1 MPMSQAQKKQL
12 LKISPQDLQAGTPDG
27 RLMAKGLMQLRQ
39 AVYDVMGAFPQ
50 DNVEPYQYAFSRTQL
65 KNNRVPANAQVQDN
79 IRISADAA
87 FIATQFLGVSSGN
100 YLCLIRQDASD
111 RQFSNEALHSNAL
124 MGTAERPHFLAK
136 PWYLPANT
144 TVSFEVTDLSGAAN
158 EVYWNMHG
166 YKIYRR

>member
-1 MPMSQAQKKQL
+1 
-12 LKISPQDLQAGTPDG
+12 
-27 RLMAKGLMQLRQ
+27 MAKGLMQLRQ
-39 AVYDVMGAFPQ
+39 SIYDVMGAFPQ

-65 KNNRVPANAQVQDN
+65 KGNRVPANTQVQDS

-87 FIATQFLGVSSGN
+87 FICTQIIAISTGNFLV
-100 YLCLIRQDASD
+100 LMRQDASD

-124 MGTAERPHFLAK
+124 CGTAERPHYLAK

-144 TVSFEVTDLSGAAN
+144 SVSFEVTDLSGALN
-158 EVYWNMHG
+158 EVYFNLHG